1 MRLEGEKE
9 KKTDKKNSRCQSEEL
24 ARLPETEEGSSGLKK
39 SEKKVQFR
47 EKSHHFLPQKGG

>member
-9 KKTDKKNSRCQSEEL
+9 KKKLIKKNSRCQSEEL

-39 SEKKVQFR
+39 SEKIVHFR
-47 EKSHHFLPQKGG
+47 EKPHH